1 MDEEYKEGLIEEY
14 LSSDGEKRE
23 LIAKLQNDFNKLL
36 PLVGGGIITLITS
49 NPAFIAVAPLIT
61 TAVEMAIDTKDL
73 IALLKDDGSYKLPAR
88 KNVSKILYFRDLKR
102 IPNFNKCK
110 NLFEESLMQIQLT
123 YNLESSINSQEIH
136 IILMEIN
143 RIIKEKQF
151 ELEREKIFE
160 EYLKRTLASMINNGS
175 NTIDYNTFIAG
186 LEHLKDMKL
195 VNNKELDTLVNRIEN
210 KIREIKHPKND
221 YNHLNNIR
229 R

>member
-1 MDEEYKEGLIEEY
+1 MNEEYKEGLIEEY

-73 IALLKDDGSYKLPAR
+73 IALLKDDGSYKLPVR

-175 NTIDYNTFIAG
+175 NIIDYNTFIAG

-210 KIREIKHPKND
+210 KIREIKQHKND
-221 YNHLNNIR
+221 YNI
-229 R
+229 

>member
-1 MDEEYKEGLIEEY
+1 MTEEYKEGLIEEY

-23 LIAKLQNDFNKLL
+23 LIAKLQNGFNKLL

-49 NPAFIAVAPLIT
+49 NPAFIAIAPLIT
-61 TAVEMAIDTKDL
+61 TTVEMAIDTKDL
-73 IALLKDDGSYKLPAR
+73 IALLKDDGSYKLPVR

-175 NTIDYNTFIAG
+175 NIIDYNTFIAG

-210 KIREIKHPKND
+210 KIREIKHPQK
-221 YNHLNNIR
+221 ITTI
-229 R
+229 

>member
-1 MDEEYKEGLIEEY
+1 MTEEYKEGLIEEY

-49 NPAFIAVAPLIT
+49 NPAFIAIAPLIT
-61 TAVEMAIDTKDL
+61 TTVEMAIDTKDL
-73 IALLKDDGSYKLPAR
+73 IALLKDDGSYKLPVR

-175 NTIDYNTFIAG
+175 NIIDYNTFIAG

-210 KIREIKHPKND
+210 KIREIKHPQK
-221 YNHLNNIR
+221 ITTI
-229 R
+229 

>member
-1 MDEEYKEGLIEEY
+1 MTEEYKEGLIEEY

-49 NPAFIAVAPLIT
+49 NPAFIAIAPLIT
-61 TAVEMAIDTKDL
+61 TTVEMAIDTKDL
-73 IALLKDDGSYKLPAR
+73 MALLKDDGSYKLPVR

-175 NTIDYNTFIAG
+175 NIIDYNTFIAG

-210 KIREIKHPKND
+210 KIREIKHPQK
-221 YNHLNNIR
+221 ITTI
-229 R
+229 

>member
-1 MDEEYKEGLIEEY
+1 MNEEYNEGLIEEY

-36 PLVGGGIITLITS
+36 PLVGGGVITLITS
-49 NPAFIAVAPLIT
+49 NPAFIAIAPLIT

-73 IALLKDDGSYKLPAR
+73 IALLKDDGSYKLPVR
-88 KNVSKILYFRDLKR
+88 KNVPKILYFRDLKR

-123 YNLESSINSQEIH
+123 YNLEASINSQEIH

-175 NTIDYNTFIAG
+175 NIIDYNTFIAG

-210 KIREIKHPKND
+210 KIREIKHSK
-221 YNHLNNIR
+221 ITTI
-229 R
+229 

>member
-1 MDEEYKEGLIEEY
+1 MNEEYKEGLIEEY

-73 IALLKDDGSYKLPAR
+73 IALLKDDGSYKLPVR

-175 NTIDYNTFIAG
+175 NIIDYNTFIAG

-210 KIREIKHPKND
+210 NKKRNKTSQK
-221 YNHLNNIR
+221 
-229 R
+229 

>member
-1 MDEEYKEGLIEEY
+1 MNEEYKEGLIEEY

-73 IALLKDDGSYKLPAR
+73 IALLKDDGSYKLPVR

-175 NTIDYNTFIAG
+175 NIIDYNTFIAG

-210 KIREIKHPKND
+210 KIREIKHHKND
-221 YNHLNNIR
+221 YNI
-229 R
+229 